1 MDTIKLL
8 EENTGKT
15 FSDINPTN
23 VFLGHSPQAIEIK
36 TKINKWDLI
45 KLTSFCTAKE
55 TINKMKRQPMEWE
68 KIFANDATDK
78 DLISKIYK
86 QLIQLNNKKL
96 NNPIKT
102 WAEDLDRHFSKEE
115 TDGQQVH
122 EKMVNITIIKYKCKS
137 KPQ

>member
-1 MDTIKLL
+1 MDL
-8 EENTGKT
+8 
-15 FSDINPTN
+15 
-23 VFLGHSPQAIEIK
+23 SPQARETK
-36 TKINKWDLI
+36 AKINKWDQI
-45 KLTSFCTAKE
+45 KLKHFFTVKE
-55 TINKMKRQPMEWE
+55 SNRTKTQPTEWG
-68 KIFANDATDK
+68 KIFANGMSNK
-78 DLISKIYK
+78 GLLSKLNK
-86 QLIQLNNKKL
+86 ELIQLNIKKL